1 MRYMPGQTDKA
12 RKAIRLAL
20 LQEWDPIGIADVPEA
35 QDEYDSYVQPV
46 YELLVTHQPEHE
58 ILRYL
63 WWLETEQMGLTGNRK
78 VTERFAKR
86 LMLLEDELEKEFL
99 S

>member
-1 MRYMPGQTDKA
+1 MPDQTDRA
-12 RKAIRLAL
+12 RTLGKAIRVAL
-20 LQEWDPIGIADVPEA
+20 LHEWDPIGIADVPEA

-46 YELLVTHQPEHE
+46 YELLVTHQPEPE

-63 WWLETEQMGLTGNRK
+63 WWLETVHIGLPGNRK